1 MSRARA
7 DLIARNGV
15 REVPD
20 ARAALEDIA
29 ADEAAHH
36 GEWARGLTPSQ
47 YLLALVDR
55 AQARKN
61 IAKEQTHG

>member
-7 DLIARNGV
+7 DLIARVGV

-36 GEWARGLTPSQ
+36 GEWARGLTPDE

-55 AQARKN
+55 AQARKAA
-61 IAKEQTHG
+61 AKENPHG

>member
-7 DLIARNGV
+7 DLIARVGV

-20 ARAALEDIA
+20 ARAELQDIV

-36 GEWARGLTPSQ
+36 GEWSANLTPSEF
-47 YLLALVDR
+47 LLAALDR
-55 AQARKN
+55 AQARKTT
-61 IAKEQTHG
+61 AKEQANV